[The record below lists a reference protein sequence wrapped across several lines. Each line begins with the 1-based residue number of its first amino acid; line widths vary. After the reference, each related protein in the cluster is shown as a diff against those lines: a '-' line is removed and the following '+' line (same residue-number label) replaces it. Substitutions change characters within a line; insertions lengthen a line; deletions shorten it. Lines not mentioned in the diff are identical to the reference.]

1 MALSKNLKFIDVFC
15 ISAGVMI
22 SSGIFILP
30 GLAYSLTGPAV
41 FISYILAGVV
51 ALMGV
56 MSVTELA
63 TAMPKAGGDYYFIT
77 RSMGPLIGTIEG
89 ILSWFA
95 IALKT
100 AFAIFGL
107 SEVTHAIFPAVDVYV
122 AGCAWT
128 VGFMLINIVGVQ
140 AAAKVETYLVI
151 VLLIILFLFVIK
163 GFNYVSVS
171 KFEPFVKDNNS
182 WNILSTTATVFIS
195 FGGLLT
201 VSSVAEEVK
210 NPRKNIPLGII
221 SSIIVVTL
229 LYGGILICLVGTMDG
244 EVLAQSVSPI
254 AECGNIIG
262 GKVGYYTIMVAAFL
276 AFVTTANAGIMA
288 ASRYPLALSRDSLI
302 PEQMAKINQRLNTPI
317 YAIGATGAFI
327 MIALVLPL
335 EDLVK
340 AASSIILTSQILT
353 NLAVIILRES
363 KVQNYQ
369 PSFKSPF
376 YPYLQIIGIVIFG
389 ALIHNMGMKA
399 ITISLSGILFALI
412 AYLIYGRK
420 ATREYALLHVIERLT
435 NRKLTTH
442 SLETE
447 LKEIIHSRD
456 NVVKDDIDKVIE
468 DSMVI
473 DLNETMDIENLFIKL
488 AHKLSP
494 LADELKLT
502 TNELYQLFCEREE
515 QSSTVLSPFVAI
527 PHIISNNENY
537 FKIILVRNRV
547 GVKFSEEND
556 AVKALFIIIG
566 SLDQRNMHLRM
577 LAALAQIIQHK
588 NFEERWLAAKDK
600 FHLRDI
606 LIVTKRKRNF

>member
-1 MALSKNLKFIDVFC
+1 MSLSKNLKFLDVFC

-41 FISYILAGVV
+41 FISYVLAGVV
-51 ALMGV
+51 ALIGV

-95 IALKT
+95 IALKS

-107 SEVTHAIFPAVDVYV
+107 SEVTHVVFPVIDLYT
-122 AGCAWT
+122 AGCLWT
-128 VGFMLINIVGVQ
+128 IGFMFINIIGVQ
-140 AAAKVETYLVI
+140 TAAKFETFLVLI
-151 VLLIILFLFVIK
+151 LLFILGVFVIRA
-163 GFNYVSVS
+163 FDFVSVA
-171 KFEPFVKDNNS
+171 KFDPFVKNDNS
-182 WNILSTTATVFIS
+182 WHILSTTGTVFIS

-201 VSSVAEEVK
+201 VSSIAEEVK
-210 NPRKNIPLGII
+210 NPRKNIPIGII
-221 SSIIVVTL
+221 SSVVIVTL
-229 LYGGILICLVGTMDG
+229 LYGAILICLVGVMDP
-244 EVLAQSVSPI
+244 ETLKNSVSPV
-254 AECGNIIG
+254 AECGKIIAG
-262 GKVGYYTIMVAAFL
+262 NFGYYTIMIAAFL
-276 AFVTTANAGIMA
+276 AFVTTANAGIMS
-288 ASRYPLALSRDSLI
+288 ASRYPLALSRDCLI
-302 PEQMAKINQRLNTPI
+302 PESMAKINQRLKTPI
-317 YAIGATGAFI
+317 YAIIATGAFI
-327 MIALVLPL
+327 MIALILPL

-369 PSFKSPF
+369 PSFRSPM
-376 YPYLQIIGIVIFG
+376 YPYLQIIGIFIF
-389 ALIHNMGMKA
+389 AYLIYDMGLRA
-399 ITISLSGILFALI
+399 ITISLSGIVFSLI

-420 ATREYALLHVIERLT
+420 ATKEYALLHVIERLT

-456 NVVKDDIDKVIE
+456 DIVKDDIDHLIE
-468 DSMVI
+468 ESLVM
-473 DLNETMDIENLFIKL
+473 DLNTPLNVKDLFTKIANEL
-488 AHKLSP
+488 P
-494 LADELKLT
+494 LADELNIST
-502 TNELYQLFCEREE
+502 QELYQLFCEREG

-537 FKIILVRNRV
+537 FKIILVRNSA
-547 GVKFSEEND
+547 GVRFSEENSD
-556 AVKALFIIIG
+556 IKALFIIIG

-588 NFEERWLAAKDK
+588 FFEERWMAAKDEL
-600 FHLRDI
+600 HLKDI